1 MNASHPFRKLGASA
15 AVTIA
20 TLAVA
25 ACGTATDVGPY
36 PANWRFAD
44 RAPVATFADSAMVVS
59 EERNASEAGIEMLR
73 QGGNAVDAAVATG
86 FALAV
91 TYPEA
96 GNIGGGGYMVIRM
109 ADGRTAAIDY
119 REMAPRAATRDM
131 YLDENGELTDK
142 SVVGHL
148 AAGVPG
154 AVAGMVM
161 ALERFGSLPLETVL
175 APAIRLADGFE
186 VDSALHRSLVADS
199 ALINQFAGGPVFF
212 PNGRALQPGDT
223 LRQPALARTLRAI
236 ASGGARAFYEG
247 WVADSVEAEMRRSG
261 GIMTAADMA
270 AYRAE
275 LREPIVTTF
284 RDYTLLTMPPSSSG
298 GITVAEALNLMETY
312 DETPP
317 FGSAEYFHRLAGA
330 YQRAFID
337 RNSKLGDPA
346 FVDIPIAELTSKGYA
361 QQLRATMDDER
372 AIPTLTLAPAPGA
385 DSLREGN
392 ETTHYSVVD
401 QYGNAVATTTTINSL
416 YGAGAFIPGAG
427 FFLNNEM
434 DDFAAQPGK
443 PNQFGLVQGEAN
455 AVAPGKRPL
464 SAMSPTIVVDSDGT
478 LRMVVGA
485 RGGPRIITTTSQV
498 ILNVLEHG
506 MTLSDAMIS
515 PRIHHQALPDRI
527 GHEENGL
534 APEVMETLER
544 MGHTLRIGGA
554 SGLAAAILRVDGG
567 WHGMTDPRG
576 RAVGGA
582 VGF

>member
-1 MNASHPFRKLGASA
+1 
-15 AVTIA
+15 TA
-20 TLAVA
+20 TLALIA
-25 ACGTATDVGPY
+25 ACGTGTDVAAY
-36 PANWRFAD
+36 PDTWRFAD
-44 RAPVATFADSAMVVS
+44 RAPTATHADSAMVVS
-59 EERNASEAGIEMLR
+59 EERHASDAGLEMLR

-109 ADGRTAAIDY
+109 ADGRTAAVDY
-119 REMAPRAATRDM
+119 REMAPQAASRDM

-154 AVAGMVM
+154 AVAGMAL
-161 ALERFGSLPLETVL
+161 ALEQFGNLPLETVL

-186 VDSALHRSLVADS
+186 VDSALHRSLVGDS
-199 ALINQFAGGPVFF
+199 ALINQFAGGAVFF
-212 PNGRALQPGDT
+212 PYGQPLQAGDT

-236 ASGGARAFYEG
+236 ASGGARAFYTG

-261 GIMTAADMA
+261 GIMTAADLGK
-270 AYRAE
+270 YKAE
-275 LREPIVTTF
+275 MREPIVTTF
-284 RDYTLLTMPPSSSG
+284 RGYTLLTMPPSSSG
-298 GITVAEALNLMETY
+298 GITVAEALHVMETF
-312 DETPP
+312 DTTPS

-346 FVDIPIAELTSKGYA
+346 FVDVPVAQLTSKDYA
-361 QQLRATMDDER
+361 LQLRQTMSEDSAT
-372 AIPTLTLAPAPGA
+372 PTLTLVPAPGA

-401 QYGNAVATTTTINSL
+401 QHGNAVATTTTINSL

-443 PNQFGLVQGEAN
+443 ANQFGLVQGEAN
-455 AVAPGKRPL
+455 AIQPGKRML
-464 SAMSPTIVVDSDGT
+464 SAMSPTIVVDTDGT

-506 MTLSDAMIS
+506 MSLADAMMA

-527 GHEENGL
+527 GFEENGL
-534 APEVMETLER
+534 DESVMEELTA
-544 MGHTLRIGGA
+544 MGHTLRQGGA
-554 SGLAAAILRVDGG
+554 SGLSAAILRADGG
-567 WHGMTDPRG
+567 WQGMTDPRG

-582 VGF
+582 RGFCHPLLAAG